1 MSTHVWAPCVFV
13 DSRRIQLEVIVDCE
27 ASGEWSLN
35 QGVHDGVDRG
45 GDVGVSSGLGEGDGR
60 AVNALGW
67 ASSGDA
73 GSRGVWGTRG
83 SGGTSVGE
91 EDPD

>member
-1 MSTHVWAPCVFV
+1 VSTHEWAPCVFV
-13 DSRRIQLEVIVDCE
+13 DSRGIQLEVIVDVE

-45 GDVGVSSGLGEGDGR
+45 GDVGVSSGLGVCDGR
-60 AVNALGW
+60 AVLALGW
-67 ASSGDA
+67 AGSSDA
-73 GSRGVWGTRG
+73 GSRGVWGTLV